1 MKTRFTLLFVA
12 LLAIAQGAW
21 AQEATVI
28 DGISYQLNSE
38 DKTAKVVKPDGASFY
53 EGDIVIPDYVEQ
65 DGTKYAVTAIGESAF
80 IEADLTSLQLPKE
93 TLKTIDDGAFTEVW
107 GLTTIDIPETVTTI
121 GDGAFQCYGLTYL
134 HIPASV
140 TEMGNS
146 AIGGCPD
153 LESVTVAE
161 GNTHFGVFDGVLM
174 DKVQTRL
181 IVYPAKLEGKK
192 YTVPATVTT
201 IDGKAFRNLAF
212 LTSLTIPASVSELP
226 RELFYKATS
235 LAEIN
240 IAPANTAYCSEEG
253 VVYTADMETLVVYPA
268 GKTSK
273 DYTPNTAVKAIGEE
287 AFGHAINLEAVTL
300 PEGVTTIGSAAFTD
314 CTSLRHV
321 SFSESVTTIDMNA
334 FGYCDTLER
343 VVLPPHLTEVQA
355 ALFYRCK
362 NLRSVTLP
370 AEVTSVGMV
379 TFSHCYKLEEITC
392 LATTPP
398 TAMATTFL
406 TLQPAQISLY
416 VPEESVELYKATA
429 IWKDFNVQPV
439 TKIAHVKVDDLYY
452 NLDLQEKTAQVTSQY
467 FISLENYNSVTVA
480 TIPASVSYQGQELS
494 VTSIDEGAF
503 AYCGITGVS
512 IPESVDSI
520 SNDAFFE
527 CKQLTELAIPN
538 SVKAMGI
545 EAFAYCY
552 ALTDVTFGSGL
563 KTIPT
568 SAFLGCA
575 ALPSITIPDN
585 IERIEDTAFELC
597 SALTTVTI
605 GSGVTSIGSHV
616 FQMCPSLVEIIVS
629 PENPAYC
636 SVDGILFSKDMTSI
650 VKYPPTKTGD
660 YVIPNSVT
668 TIENVAFY
676 GCKSLTSVTLPDGLI
691 SIGTANFAQC
701 TSLTEMIIPNS
712 VTTIGSA
719 SFSGC
724 SGLTTLTIGS
734 GVTTIGKMNFLLCT
748 GLTTIYNYAVIP
760 QELDAVTFTGV
771 NTAACTLY
779 VPDESVDLYKAAN
792 GWKKFNVQPMSATG
806 ISHTEIT
813 DITEKADAWYTL
825 DGRKLDSKPTQKG
838 VYIYKGKKV
847 KK

>member
-1 MKTRFTLLFVA
+1 MKKILFLWA
-12 LLAIAQGAW
+12 TLLAIAQGAW
-21 AQEATVI
+21 AQDATVI
-28 DGISYQLNSE
+28 DGISYVLNSE

-53 EGDIVIPDYVEQ
+53 GGDIVIPDYVKY
-65 DGTKYAVTAIGESAF
+65 DNTDYAVTVIGESAF

-107 GLTTIDIPETVTTI
+107 GLTTVDIPETVTTI
-121 GDGAFQCYGLTYL
+121 GDGAFQCHGLTYL

-146 AIGGCPD
+146 AIGGCPE
-153 LESVTVAE
+153 LETITVAE

-174 DKVQTRL
+174 DKAQTRL
-181 IVYPAKLEGKK
+181 IVYPAQLEGKK

-240 IAPANTAYCSEEG
+240 IDPANTAYCSEEG
-253 VVYTADMETLVVYPA
+253 VVYTAAMDTLVVYPA
-268 GKTSK
+268 GKKSK
-273 DYTPNTAVKAIGEE
+273 DYTPNTAVKTIGEE
-287 AFGHAINLEAVTL
+287 AFGYATHLEAVTI
-300 PEGVTTIGSAAFTD
+300 PDGVTTIGSAAFTN

-334 FGYCDTLER
+334 FGYCDTLETI
-343 VVLPPHLTEVQA
+343 VLPPHLTEVES
-355 ALFYRCK
+355 ALFYKCK

-370 AEVTSVGMV
+370 AEVTSIGMV
-379 TFSHCYKLEEITC
+379 AFTQCNKLEEITC

-398 TAMATTFL
+398 TAAATAFL
-406 TLQPAQISLY
+406 MLPTAQISLY

-439 TKIAHVKVDDLYY
+439 TKIEHFRIGDLFY

-494 VTSIDEGAF
+494 VTSIDVGAF
-503 AYCGITGVS
+503 AYCGITEVS

-538 SVKAMGI
+538 SLKTIGI
-545 EAFAYCY
+545 EAFAYCT

-563 KTIPT
+563 KTIPR

-597 SALTTVTI
+597 KALTTATI

-616 FQMCPSLVEIIVS
+616 FQMCNSLVEIIVS
-629 PENPAYC
+629 PENAAYC
-636 SVDGILFSKDMTSI
+636 SVDGILFNKDMTSI
-650 VKYPPTKTGD
+650 FKYPSTKTGD
-660 YVIPNSVT
+660 YVLPNSVT

-676 GCKSLTSVTLPDGLI
+676 SCKGLTSLTLPDGLI
-691 SIGTANFAQC
+691 SIGTANFAHC

-712 VTTIGSA
+712 VTTIGA
-719 SFSGC
+719 TSFPGC
-724 SGLTTLTIGS
+724 TGLTTLTIGS
-734 GVTTIGKMNFLLCT
+734 GVTTIGEMNFMLCT
-748 GLTTIYNYAVIP
+748 GLTTVYNYAVTP
-760 QELDAVTFTGV
+760 QELDIATFAGV
-771 NTAACTLY
+771 KTAACTLY
-779 VPDESVDLYKAAN
+779 VPDESVDLYKAAD

-806 ISHTEIT
+806 MISTT
-813 DITEKADAWYTL
+813 DFTDYTDKNGAWYTL
-825 DGRKLDSKPTQKG
+825 DGRKLDSKPTTKG
-838 VYIYKGKKV
+838 VYI
-847 KK
+847 